1 MNDIDSAGVYFLSV
15 EEFESR
21 TPPPLPY
28 GELAS
33 KVEDRTSGGTKKN
46 DAEDQPNVDATKS
59 AITRPSS
66 SPQSS

>member
-1 MNDIDSAGVYFLSV
+1 VGDIDSAGVYFLSV

-21 TPPPLPY
+21 SPTRR
-28 GELAS
+28 GDDHTDDAGNTRKSDDQTEVDS
-33 KVEDRTSGGTKKN
+33 TK
-46 DAEDQPNVDATKS
+46 A

>member
-1 MNDIDSAGVYFLSV
+1 MRVGDIDSAGVYFLSV

-21 TPPPLPY
+21 SPT
-28 GELAS
+28 
-33 KVEDRTSGGTKKN
+33 RHGGDDTD
-46 DAEDQPNVDATKS
+46 DAGNTGKSDDQTEVDATKA

>member
-1 MNDIDSAGVYFLSV
+1 MGDVDSAGVYFLSV

-21 TPPPLPY
+21 TPARRDDDDTDDAVDTRKSDDQT
-28 GELAS
+28 EVDS
-33 KVEDRTSGGTKKN
+33 TK
-46 DAEDQPNVDATKS
+46 A